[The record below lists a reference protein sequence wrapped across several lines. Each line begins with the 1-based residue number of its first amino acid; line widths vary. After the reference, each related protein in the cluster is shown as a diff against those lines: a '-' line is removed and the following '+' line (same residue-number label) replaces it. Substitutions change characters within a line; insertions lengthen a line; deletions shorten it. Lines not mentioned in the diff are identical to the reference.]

1 MFFAHLMYTTLS
13 NISFLPS
20 AFSPPEILYITASY
34 FYPHSPAYCQWA
46 SYKKTK
52 AEKATAHRMR
62 GGRNWWKISN
72 QVMQLTWRKTFAS
85 GLHSCLFPSA
95 EAKTKQTKSHH
106 HLPTTLSANDFG
118 RAADMKKYC
127 LKQIRGKTLLLI
139 ECSCLP
145 PSCSLCVFWI
155 VYPGHLLSL
164 QKYRLP
170 SHPRF
175 GTFKIIFLG
184 RTPFR
189 RNTLGYN
196 TCRTQ
201 YSMPPAICQMLATR
215 NMQGFFMLEKWW
227 KSAHQR

>member
-1 MFFAHLMYTTLS
+1 MATHSSVLVQNTVFSICMWTEHVNWIPAIQQLQIMLE
-13 NISFLPS
+13 NI
-20 AFSPPEILYITASY
+20 
-34 FYPHSPAYCQWA
+34 
-46 SYKKTK
+46 
-52 AEKATAHRMR
+52 
-62 GGRNWWKISN
+62 
-72 QVMQLTWRKTFAS
+72 
-85 GLHSCLFPSA
+85 FPSA